1 MPHTDPDQSASG
13 KRAQKL
19 IDADAPNAE
28 LQELINELEETT
40 RVLRTELEVREKTDH
55 ERLTPEQLEE
65 LNRIPQYLE
74 LTRPRWRDVLNLFR
88 ELRDEASKK
97 K

>member
-1 MPHTDPDQSASG
+1 MTHSDPEQSTSG

-19 IDADAPNAE
+19 IDTDAPNAE
-28 LQELINELEETT
+28 LQELIDELEETS
-40 RVLRTELEVREKTDH
+40 RVLRNELEVREKADH
-55 ERLTPEQLEE
+55 ERLSPEQLEE

-74 LTRPRWRDVLNLFR
+74 MTRPRWRDVLSFFR

-97 K
+97 